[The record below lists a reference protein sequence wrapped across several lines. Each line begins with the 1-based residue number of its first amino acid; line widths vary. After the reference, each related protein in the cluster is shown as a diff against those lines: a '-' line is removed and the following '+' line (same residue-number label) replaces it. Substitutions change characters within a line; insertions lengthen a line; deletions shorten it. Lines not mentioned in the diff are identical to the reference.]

1 MWIHFIHLIEGMTR
15 EKQQSMVAFIKHYAP
30 QFGTDFGAVLPSIWR
45 TNEKLARK
53 TGITPRWIDCCINS
67 CIAYTG
73 SFANDTKCTQ
83 KLKHNGQICNEPRY
97 YPQKDK
103 DGSHKARKRYLFI
116 PLLDRLRQQFSSQQ
130 AEILSTYR
138 ASFDSSTGSELLDVF
153 SGDLYQDYHRRTLG
167 LFSR

>member
-1 MWIHFIHLIEGMTR
+1 MTR

-30 QFGTDFGAVLPSIWR
+30 EFGAILPSIYR

-53 TGITPRWIDCCINS
+53 TSIKPRWIDCCINS

-73 SFANDTKCTQ
+73 SYANETKCTQ
-83 KLKHNGQICNEPRY
+83 KLKHNGQICNEPRF

-103 DGSHKARKRYLFI
+103 NRKDKPRKQYLFI
-116 PLLDRLRQQFSSQQ
+116 PLIDRLRQQFGTDQ
-130 AEILSTYR
+130 AKVLSTYR
-138 ASFDSSTGSELLDVF
+138 AGFDTQL
-153 SGDLYQDYHRRTLG
+153 SGDLSDIFTGDLYRDFHRKELG